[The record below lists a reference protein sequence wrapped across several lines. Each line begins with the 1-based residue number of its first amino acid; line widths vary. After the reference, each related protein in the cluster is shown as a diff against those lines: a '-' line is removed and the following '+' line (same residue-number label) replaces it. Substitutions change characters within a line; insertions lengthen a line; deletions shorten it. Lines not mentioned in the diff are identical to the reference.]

1 MLFNILF
8 NISLIHE
15 NSPFME
21 EQMPVK
27 TSVCDGISHRHVW
40 SNFSGVGG
48 RVVCN
53 SDVSSRYS
61 PSSKFWGCCN
71 NMFFPNNRSQWRVF
85 HLWFGHYSN
94 AKVMCGDR
102 GSGGDW
108 RITELKGATWL
119 QKIFSKWGLKKKACF
134 IQTREDM
141 DMVWHGGWLKKVW
154 SCNHLLLKTLLR
166 ILSHF
171 FTM

>member
-1 MLFNILF
+1 
-8 NISLIHE
+8 
-15 NSPFME
+15 
-21 EQMPVK
+21 
-27 TSVCDGISHRHVW
+27 
-40 SNFSGVGG
+40 
-48 RVVCN
+48 
-53 SDVSSRYS
+53 
-61 PSSKFWGCCN
+61 
-71 NMFFPNNRSQWRVF
+71 MFFPNNRSQWRVF

-134 IQTREDM
+134 VQTRDDM

-154 SCNHLLLKTLLR
+154 SCSHLLLK
-166 ILSHF
+166 ILPLIF
-171 FTM
+171 FTFFHHVNIDYPSIIFSTIPDSHEQGPPGSSMRSSTLAEVKALQDEALEI